1 MKKILQE
8 IRDVASYRGGEGHWS
23 YLLHRV
29 TGVGVLVF
37 LLAHI
42 VDTAV
47 IGWGPE
53 AFNKVMALYRHPVF
67 RVSEVGLF
75 AAVLFHALNGLRIVV
90 IDFWPGAT
98 KHHKKFFWIE
108 AVSFV
113 VIMVPVSVLMLLP
126 LFKEGR

>member
-53 AFNKVMALYRHPVF
+53 PFNKVMALYRHPVF

-75 AAVLFHALNGLRIVV
+75 AAVLFHALNGLRIVI

-98 KHHKKFFWIE
+98 KHHKKLFWIE
-108 AVSFV
+108 AVSFA
-113 VIMVPVSVLMLLP
+113 VIMVPVAVLMLLP